1 MVICDMA
8 MASDPIRDLRRITSA
23 FMAMQRKA
31 FTAQG
36 PSADTRALILTELL
50 PASGL
55 SISDIAG
62 RIGSDRPWVSQ
73 VVEQLRKEGLLERT
87 QDEEDRRR
95 VRVRLTP
102 QGRRL
107 AADLRM
113 ALTAELERLFA
124 GIPAAQRPAAQAFLR
139 LLAEAFDRTRSQPR

>member
-1 MVICDMA
+1 MWDMA

-23 FMAMQRKA
+23 FTAMQRKA
-31 FTAQG
+31 FTAKG

-50 PASGL
+50 PAAGL
-55 SISDIAG
+55 SISEIAS

-73 VVEQLRKEGLLERT
+73 VVEQLRKDGLLERT
-87 QDEEDRRR
+87 QNEEDRRR

-107 AADLRM
+107 AADLRT
-113 ALTAELERLFA
+113 ALTEEIEQLFA
-124 GIPAAQRPAAQAFLR
+124 GIPVAQRPAAHAFLR
-139 LLAEAFDRTRSQPR
+139 LLAEAFERQRAQQR

>member
-1 MVICDMA
+1 

-23 FMAMQRKA
+23 FTAMQRKA
-31 FTAQG
+31 FTAKG

-50 PASGL
+50 PAAGL
-55 SISDIAG
+55 SISEIAS

-73 VVEQLRKEGLLERT
+73 VVEQLRKDGLLERT
-87 QDEEDRRR
+87 QNEEDRRR

-107 AADLRM
+107 AADLRT
-113 ALTAELERLFA
+113 ALTEEIEQLFA
-124 GIPAAQRPAAQAFLR
+124 GIPVAQRPAAHAFLR
-139 LLAEAFDRTRSQPR
+139 LLAEAFERQRAQQR

>member
-1 MVICDMA
+1 MKYMA
-8 MASDPIRDLRRITSA
+8 MVSDPIRDLRRITSA

-36 PSADTRALILTELL
+36 PSPDTRALILTELL
-50 PASGL
+50 PANGL
-55 SISDIAG
+55 SISEIAA

-73 VVEQLRKEGLLERT
+73 VVEQLRKEGLLERL
-87 QDEEDRRR
+87 QDAEDRRK
-95 VRVRLTP
+95 VRVKLTP

-113 ALTAELERLFA
+113 ALAAELDRLFS
-124 GIPAAQRPAAQAFLR
+124 GIPASQRAAAHAFLR
-139 LLAEAFDRTRSQPR
+139 LLAEAFERSRSQQA

>member
-1 MVICDMA
+1 MLEMA

-23 FMAMQRKA
+23 FSAMQRKA
-31 FTAQG
+31 FTSQG

-50 PASGL
+50 PAAGL
-55 SISDIAG
+55 SVSDIAG

-73 VVEQLRKEGLLERT
+73 VVEQMRKEGLLERT
-87 QDEEDRRR
+87 QDEADRRR
-95 VRVRLTP
+95 VRIRLTP

-113 ALTAELERLFA
+113 ALAAELERLFA
-124 GIPAAQRPAAQAFLR
+124 GIPVAQRPAAQAFLR
-139 LLAEAFDRTRSQPR
+139 LLAEAFEKARTQLS